1 MGFAKEIARRGAVG
15 GTARWGAT
23 IYSAYSSNNQL
34 GKINSQEEL
43 THEINN
49 LVKYALQV
57 RFNGDITCQDA
68 SSIWDSYNTNGKTF
82 GFSGFVVSVLAIE
95 AGFYKNTRENISMF
109 TEIIEEELEKAG
121 VPPSVIYGNKDLKPV
136 SSLKENTYQP
146 DSVNRS
152 NSSSQNSPW
161 IWLACAIVILF
172 ILKNFR

>member
-1 MGFAKEIARRGAVG
+1 
-15 GTARWGAT
+15 
-23 IYSAYSSNNQL
+23 
-34 GKINSQEEL
+34 
-43 THEINN
+43 
-49 LVKYALQV
+49 
-57 RFNGDITCQDA
+57 
-68 SSIWDSYNTNGKTF
+68 WDSYNTNGKTF